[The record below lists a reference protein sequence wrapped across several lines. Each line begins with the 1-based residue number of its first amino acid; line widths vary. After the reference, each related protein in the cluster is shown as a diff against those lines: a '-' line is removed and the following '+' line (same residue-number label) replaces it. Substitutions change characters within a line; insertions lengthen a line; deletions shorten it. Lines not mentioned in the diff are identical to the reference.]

1 MRRGGRLDQT
11 FKRPWV
17 TWCSSIASLPS
28 EARTIIIGAGRVL
41 LPEAAHQRGSE
52 AFRAAVTAY
61 FKDAYREAGG
71 RVDVGFADG
80 AIEVAWEPQADQLP
94 ASATIARHLQAGRYD
109 EAIPLLITRLQLE
122 PDHVES
128 LYNLGMVYSDR
139 MRLKEA
145 RELLGRAV
153 ALDPGD
159 ANAQVAL
166 AIAALRDQDPAAA
179 QAPLQKAVVLQPRNP
194 FALRTLG
201 QLCLMRDDPAAALP
215 HLRAAATVAPE
226 DPINLFTYAQCL
238 LALEGESHE
247 AEADALF
254 HRALRLAPMGEL
266 AETIKTQ
273 QRRLADRVLRTN
285 AQGKPR
291 LDAVMY
297 LTSAL
302 ETYRAL
308 DPAGQ
313 KQLLAE
319 AAALGQKGLSI
330 NDPSQKHHLRHDKG
344 GRTVSALQA
353 ACILDVGIQ
362 LLLPGQDAGID
373 LAREYEM
380 ARGMVGGGDRGG

>member
-1 MRRGGRLDQT
+1 MSMGEPQPIRFSVPEDGFDLT
-11 FKRPWV
+11 
-17 TWCSSIASLPS
+17 
-28 EARTIIIGAGRVL
+28 L

-52 AFRAAVTAY
+52 AFRAAVIAY

-94 ASATIARHLQAGRYD
+94 ASATIARHLEAGRYD

-139 MRLKEA
+139 MRLQEA

-166 AIAALRDQDPAAA
+166 AIAALRDKDPAAA
-179 QAPLQKAVVLQPRNP
+179 EAPLEKAVLLQPRNP

-201 QLCLMRDDPAAALP
+201 QLYLMRDDPAAALP

-254 HRALRLAPMGEL
+254 HRALRLAPVGEL
-266 AETIKTQ
+266 AEKIKTQ

-297 LTSAL
+297 MTSAL

-330 NDPSQKHHLRHDKG
+330 NDPSQEHHLRHYKG

-353 ACILDVGIQ
+353 ACILYVGIQ
-362 LLLPGQDAGID
+362 LLLPGEDAGID
-373 LAREYEM
+373 LGREYEM
-380 ARGMVGGGDRGG
+380 ARGMVGGGEG